1 VCGVPRRSR
10 ADAGAIL
17 TLRATCALQRR
28 GLHGGMQVASS
39 LHMLRIALL
48 GLVAAWVASLA
59 RLAFPRP
66 VLVPVTVRRPVRRA
80 V

>member
-1 VCGVPRRSR
+1 
-10 ADAGAIL
+10 
-17 TLRATCALQRR
+17 
-28 GLHGGMQVASS
+28 MQVASS